1 MTIQS
6 KTYDKS
12 SVRTHSDVVAGYD
25 VPFSALDLSLSFDTM
40 ETKTTIENLEGEIWK
55 DIKNYEGLYKI
66 SNYGRVKSLGRYTE
80 YQNCLSDDRIG
91 IKSRVNEKIL
101 KGRLCYGYHY
111 VRLTKNGKTKG
122 FRVHR
127 LVAQAFI
134 PNPNNNP
141 IINHKD
147 ENRLNNH
154 VSNLEWCDC
163 KYNLNYGNSRK
174 KLSESHIKNRGV
186 KVVQKNREG
195 QVIAE
200 YKSIIEASRATG
212 IPNTNI
218 NKVVHKKYDKQ
229 RNWKYYKRTT
239 AGGYIWELA

>member
-12 SVRTHSDVVAGYD
+12 SGRTHSDVVAGYD

-40 ETKTTIENLEGEIWK
+40 ETKSTIENLECEIWK

-101 KGRLCYGYHY
+101 KGHLCYGYHY
-111 VRLTKNGKTKG
+111 VGLTKNGKTKG

-127 LVAQAFI
+127 LVADAFI

-174 KLSESHIKNRGV
+174 KLSESLIKNRGV

-212 IPNTNI
+212 IPNPNI
-218 NKVVHKKYDKQ
+218 NKVVHKKYDKEW
-229 RNWKYYKRTT
+229 NGKYYKRTT

>member
-12 SVRTHSDVVAGYD
+12 SGRTHSDVVAGYD

-40 ETKTTIENLEGEIWK
+40 ETKSTIENLKGEIWK

-101 KGRLCYGYHY
+101 KGRLWYGYHY

-127 LVAQAFI
+127 LVAEAFI

-174 KLSESHIKNRGV
+174 KLSESLIKNRGV

-212 IPNTNI
+212 IPNQNI

-229 RNWKYYKRTT
+229 RNGKYYKRTT